1 MPWWLR
7 PRIKTKNVMV
17 LKSTL
22 LCPHLTRYILDKAAL
37 DGSPHLLSCCVSH
50 TWIETLL
57 WVNSLTLKI
66 TTGLMRAFHSMLLF
80 YMIVVVVWPQ
90 KILKV
95 PDSNTRTRK
104 NYITACMDWLNIVS
118 TWSLKVAILVR
129 LFLDHFNFFNK
140 VHYFLNGSRW
150 SGP

>member
-80 YMIVVVVWPQ
+80 CMIVVVVWPQ

-104 NYITACMDWLNIVS
+104 NYITMYGLVKYSKYLIIKSHYFGS
-118 TWSLKVAILVR
+118 TIFRPL
-129 LFLDHFNFFNK
+129 NFFNK

-150 SGP
+150 LGP